1 MFKCFMTEN
10 TLNKNVYKIFISVIK
25 FLPNLLAL
33 LKIIGLILSYFK
45 MTSFAITC
53 IGGTSIV
60 LLVLLY
66 LISFVF
72 RFCGLYRLSLNYVS
86 LITILTIVDFYIGI
100 PLNVESKFV
109 LYSLITGVFVSLWIW
124 FFYKNRKNPKV
135 DHIKQLCERYIC
147 C

>member
-1 MFKCFMTEN
+1 MIMTET
-10 TLNKNVYKIFISVIK
+10 TLNKNVYKVFISVIK

-33 LKIIGLILSYFK
+33 FKIIGLLLSYFK
-45 MTSFAITC
+45 MTSFALTC
-53 IGGTSIV
+53 IGGTSII

-100 PLNVESKFV
+100 PLNLNSMFV

>member
-1 MFKCFMTEN
+1 MIMTET
-10 TLNKNVYKIFISVIK
+10 TLNKNVYKVFISVIK

-33 LKIIGLILSYFK
+33 FKIIGLLLSYFK
-45 MTSFAITC
+45 MTSFALTC
-53 IGGTSIV
+53 IGGTSII

-100 PLNVESKFV
+100 PLNLNSMFV

-124 FFYKNRKNPKV
+124 FFYKNRKNTKV

>member
-1 MFKCFMTEN
+1 MTET
-10 TLNKNVYKIFISVIK
+10 TLNKNVYKVFISVIK

-33 LKIIGLILSYFK
+33 FKIIGLLLSYFK
-45 MTSFAITC
+45 MTSFALTC
-53 IGGTSIV
+53 IGGTSII

-100 PLNVESKFV
+100 PLNLNSMFV